1 MNDVIK
7 KAIGNHEK
15 DASDKNVKIILE
27 PKKEETRTINA
38 DESKIQQVI
47 DNLLSN
53 ALDFTK
59 DGTITLKVYDLFIRS
74 DDKDNQNTQESIAL
88 EVKDTGSGI
97 NEEIMPRLFEKFSRR
112 SDSGAGLGL
121 YISKK
126 IVDMHGGKFWAQ
138 NNRGAKGA
146 TFTITLPIYERTK

>member
-1 MNDVIK
+1 M
-7 KAIGNHEK
+7 IGTDCSHEK
-15 DASDKNVKIILE
+15 DASDRNVKIIFE
-27 PKKEETRTINA
+27 QKKEEAKTIYA
-38 DESKIQQVI
+38 DESKILQVI

-59 DGTITLKVYDLFIRS
+59 DGTITMKVYDLSIRS
-74 DDKDNQNTQESIAL
+74 DYKENNDTQESIAI

-97 NEEIMPRLFEKFSRR
+97 SEEIMARLFEKFSRR

-138 NNRGAKGA
+138 NNRGTKGA
-146 TFTITLPIYERTK
+146 TFTFTLPTKEKTM